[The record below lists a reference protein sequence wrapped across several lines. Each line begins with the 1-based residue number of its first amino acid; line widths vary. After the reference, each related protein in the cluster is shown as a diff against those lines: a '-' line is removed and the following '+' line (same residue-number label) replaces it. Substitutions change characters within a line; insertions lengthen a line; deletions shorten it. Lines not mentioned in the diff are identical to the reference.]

1 MKKILIL
8 CIALSFSYVS
18 KTQNTN
24 VTLDVN
30 KARNLIEGYI
40 GPFGNSVG
48 AGINNGWYNT
58 AKPHKLG
65 GFDVTVTANL
75 VLINNDVKS
84 FPVESI
90 ESGNALQGNT
100 NSSTILGGTEGVEME
115 VEIEGTTSTIKLPSG
130 LDIPIL
136 PLPMLQ
142 AGIGLIKGTELN
154 LRYIPEITIGDN
166 KGEVGVIGA
175 GIKHDLLQW
184 LPIVDKIPIDLSI
197 QAGYTKIS
205 SRIPL
210 IDANNWVEEA
220 EAELDINASTI
231 NLILSKKLLMF
242 TPYIGVGYNS
252 STTSFYVEDKYSI
265 TNGDNG
271 VTAYIPVEAL
281 TNFEFETKNDLRT
294 NIGFRFNIAILAL
307 QANYTFSEYPTATL
321 GVGISVR

>member
-1 MKKILIL
+1 
-8 CIALSFSYVS
+8 
-18 KTQNTN
+18 
-24 VTLDVN
+24 
-30 KARNLIEGYI
+30 
-40 GPFGNSVG
+40 
-48 AGINNGWYNT
+48 
-58 AKPHKLG
+58 
-65 GFDVTVTANL
+65 
-75 VLINNDVKS
+75 
-84 FPVESI
+84 
-90 ESGNALQGNT
+90 
-100 NSSTILGGTEGVEME
+100 ME

-184 LPIVDKIPIDLSI
+184 LAIVDKIPIDLSI
-197 QAGYTKIS
+197 QAGYTKIT

-210 IDANNWVEEA
+210 IDANNWVNEA
-220 EAELDINASTI
+220 EAELDINATTI
-231 NLILSKKLLMF
+231 NLVLSKKLLMF

>member
-1 MKKILIL
+1 M
-8 CIALSFSYVS
+8 
-18 KTQNTN
+18 
-24 VTLDVN
+24 
-30 KARNLIEGYI
+30 
-40 GPFGNSVG
+40 G

-130 LDIPIL
+130 LDIPII

>member
-1 MKKILIL
+1 MKKILLL
-8 CIALSFSYVS
+8 CIALSICYVS

-90 ESGNALQGNT
+90 ESGSALQGNT

>member
-210 IDANNWVEEA
+210 IDSNNWVEEA
-220 EAELDINASTI
+220 
-231 NLILSKKLLMF
+231 
-242 TPYIGVGYNS
+242 
-252 STTSFYVEDKYSI
+252 
-265 TNGDNG
+265 
-271 VTAYIPVEAL
+271 
-281 TNFEFETKNDLRT
+281 
-294 NIGFRFNIAILAL
+294 
-307 QANYTFSEYPTATL
+307 
-321 GVGISVR
+321 

>member
-1 MKKILIL
+1 MKKILFL
-8 CIALSFSYVS
+8 YIALSISYVS

-197 QAGYTKIS
+197 QAGYTKIT

-210 IDANNWVEEA
+210 IDANNWVNEA
-220 EAELDINASTI
+220 EAELDINATTI
-231 NLILSKKLLMF
+231 NLVLSKKLLMF